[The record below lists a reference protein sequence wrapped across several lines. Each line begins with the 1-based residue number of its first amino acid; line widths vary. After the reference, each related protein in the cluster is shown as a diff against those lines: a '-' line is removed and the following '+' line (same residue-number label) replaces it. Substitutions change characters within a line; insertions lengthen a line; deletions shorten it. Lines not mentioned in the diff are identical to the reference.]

1 MKVSV
6 QGVETHIATGGKEFD
21 TSLPTVV
28 FLHGSGLDH
37 RSWALQT
44 RWFAFHGF
52 SVLAPVFPGHSLSAG
67 EPLAC
72 IEDSAPWL
80 DELLTVCGV
89 EAAHIV
95 GHSQGFLSALE
106 LTKQFPAR
114 ALSLTGIG
122 TAGAIPVNA
131 TLLETAQKSAAKAA
145 EFMLQWGFGSNM
157 HLGVSPTPGMQPI
170 AIGHQIMSANPLA
183 ADLNACANYSGG
195 EEAAKAVKVPS
206 KMILA
211 GQDKMTPMKAG
222 KALASVLG
230 AEVTVLR
237 EYGHMLP
244 MEAPKQVL
252 NELRDFILSVE
263 NGQ

>member
-6 QGVETHIATGGKEFD
+6 QGIATHVATGGKEFD
-21 TSLPTVV
+21 ASLPTVV

-52 SVLAPVFPGHSLSAG
+52 SVLAPVFPGHSLSDG
-67 EPLAC
+67 EALAC

-89 EAAHIV
+89 EAAHVI

-106 LTKQFPAR
+106 LTRQYPAR
-114 ALSLTGIG
+114 VLSLTGIG
-122 TAGAIPVNA
+122 TAGAIPVNP
-131 TLLETAQKSAAKAA
+131 TLLETAEKSAAKAA
-145 EFMLQWGFGSNM
+145 EFMLQWGFGSTM
-157 HLGVSPTPGMQPI
+157 HRGVSPTPGMQPI
-170 AIGHQIMSANPLA
+170 AIGHLIMSANPLA
-183 ADLNACANYSGG
+183 ADLNACANYQGG
-195 EEAAKAVKVPS
+195 EEAAKTVKVPC

-211 GQDKMTPMKAG
+211 GKDKMTPMKAG
-222 KALASVLG
+222 KALANVLG
-230 AEVTVLR
+230 AEVSVLSD
-237 EYGHMLP
+237 YGHMLP

-263 NGQ
+263 AN